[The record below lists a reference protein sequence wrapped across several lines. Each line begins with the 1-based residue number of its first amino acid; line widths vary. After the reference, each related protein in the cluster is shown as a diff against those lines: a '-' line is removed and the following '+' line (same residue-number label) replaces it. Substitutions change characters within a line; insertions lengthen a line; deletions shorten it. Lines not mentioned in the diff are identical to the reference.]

1 MFRSLFGKRS
11 PTQSPALVKDIN
23 QLRPHLSAAGWAFED
38 RKPIE
43 IFGISLERA
52 LMNNSGIASA
62 VGFGGGYFHVI
73 KLFGLTRPLT
83 AEEIVKFN
91 TETQLF
97 NLTPHDEPP
106 TGILKAHI
114 SARHGVEAR
123 ALISL
128 LANSEDALA
137 KVVSMIGATALKAV

>member
-1 MFRSLFGKRS
+1 M
-11 PTQSPALVKDIN
+11 N
-23 QLRPHLSAAGWAFED
+23 QLRPHLLAAGWAFED
-38 RKPIE
+38 RKSIE

-52 LMNNSGIASA
+52 VTNKSGVASA
-62 VGFGGGYFHVI
+62 VGFGGGYFHVVKI
-73 KLFGLTRPLT
+73 FGLTRMLT
-83 AEEIVKFN
+83 GEEIVRFN

-114 SARHGVEAR
+114 SARYGIEPQ

-128 LANSEDALA
+128 LAYSEDALA
-137 KVVSMIGATALKAV
+137 KVVSMIGANALRSI